1 MRAENYKDIIK
12 TLRLISSSAIDLVN
26 NDLVKEDDIRNILR
40 YENIAEE
47 LISNEF
53 IYGEWNERI
62 RTICW
67 ILRNRSN

>member
-1 MRAENYKDIIK
+1 MRADNYKDIIK

-53 IYGEWNERI
+53 IYGE
-62 RTICW
+62 
-67 ILRNRSN
+67 

>member
-53 IYGEWNERI
+53 VYGD
-62 RTICW
+62 
-67 ILRNRSN
+67 